1 MEKDEFNGYNL
12 TESWFSFFEITEKKV
27 LPIHTHLAIY
37 IIRIWNNIGKKKEIG
52 IPTDYTMDRLK
63 IGSYKTYK
71 KTLDDLVEF
80 GFIEYTY
87 KTKNHHHSNK
97 ITLVNF
103 TKVINK
109 EGVKLNSKESAYITT
124 EDTATII
131 NTTNELNN
139 SNKYKSIIDDK
150 SSIGVEKMKLS
161 FELDS
166 CEYQSERKEKEKKP
180 APKKEKEI
188 EVIFPFDSEDFKSQW
203 NQWKEYKLKEFRFKY
218 KSEQSEQAALKELSN
233 LSSNN
238 EQTAIAIIHQ
248 SMAKRWQGL
257 FKLKDN
263 QIQKSDSTHRQSAND
278 AVNKLFGAPKK
289 SYVFSAERA
298 METILN
304 QKPPEEK

>member
-1 MEKDEFNGYNL
+1 MKQKINYIAHLNNVNQKLYEADVNSTHIALYNALFQLWNGCGF
-12 TESWFSFFEITEKKV
+12 ESDLSINRNDVMK
-27 LPIHTHLAIY
+27 LS
-37 IIRIWNNIGKKKEIG
+37 
-52 IPTDYTMDRLK
+52 K
-63 IGSYKTYK
+63 IGSVNTYLK
-71 KTLDDLVEF
+71 CLK
-80 GFIEYTY
+80 
-87 KTKNHHHSNK
+87 
-97 ITLVNF
+97 
-103 TKVINK
+103 
-109 EGVKLNSKESAYITT
+109 
-124 EDTATII
+124 
-131 NTTNELNN
+131 
-139 SNKYKSIIDDK
+139 
-150 SSIGVEKMKLS
+150 
-161 FELDS
+161 ELDS
-166 CEYQSERKEKEKKP
+166 LDFISYKPSKNPLKGSIVNMFRFDTSDDIVMNKYSTSFDTSNDNSSDTLYKELNIENIKLLNKETIKLINDYYGVIDSNLKDWINSYLTKKEKEKKP

-248 SMAKRWQGL
+248 SMAKGWQGL

-278 AVNKLFGAPKK
+278 AVNKLFGVPKK